1 MPGRTTLFIGILVL
15 AVSLPYL
22 LSEDGKKALMGR
34 LRGEGEPLFSS
45 WVKVD
50 PANSDGAGSPAAG
63 ATGPAV
69 GSASQTQLVKTNPTA
84 DLPPIAVPPLG
95 GPPGIS
101 LAEALR
107 FDVTPAWIAQSWPR
121 VTTRL
126 PTTDYHGVR
135 VPLVTGTELHD
146 FAGSLSYYFNSQRKL
161 ERITLSGYT
170 GDYESVVVLIQSRF
184 GLAPYA
190 TVGTALYLGFQD
202 SLPISVLRIE
212 EAALQHA
219 DGAQMRYHVELELN
233 LPRPGAKLSDAALE
247 RLRKLRE
254 AKLL

>member
-1 MPGRTTLFIGILVL
+1 MPGRTTLFMGILVL
-15 AVSLPYL
+15 AISLPYL
-22 LSEDGKKALMGR
+22 LSEEGKQTLMGR
-34 LRGEGEPLFSS
+34 LRGEGAPLFSS
-45 WVKVD
+45 WIKD
-50 PANSDGAGSPAAG
+50 TPASSADGTTSPPGNG
-63 ATGPAV
+63 APD
-69 GSASQTQLVKTNPTA
+69 ASHQTQLVAANPAA
-84 DLPPIAVPPLG
+84 DLPPIAIPPLG

-107 FDVTPAWIAQSWPR
+107 FDVTPEWIAQSWPR

-126 PTTDYHGVR
+126 PTTDFHGVR

-146 FAGSLSYYFNSQRKL
+146 FAGSLSYYFNAQRRL
-161 ERITLSGYT
+161 ERITLTGYT
-170 GDYESVVVLIQSRF
+170 GDYESLVVLIQSRF

-190 TVGTALYLGFQD
+190 TVGTALFLGFQD
-202 SLPISVLRIE
+202 SQPISLLRVE

-219 DGAQMRYHVELELN
+219 DGAQVRYHIELELN
-233 LPRPGAKLSDAALE
+233 LPRPGAKLSDLSLD